1 MADRVG
7 IVGIY
12 QTKYEPRKVFDSYP
26 ELVFEASSKVL
37 EEADLT
43 IEDMEQIVT
52 NSQDFWDG
60 RTISN
65 RTVSEACGSVLRP
78 ESKVA
83 MDGSFAVFYAAMRIL
98 SGCYDSCL
106 LVSHCKMSEGSPHLI
121 HNSMFDPLYQRILG
135 FDDLSA
141 CALQARRYQHKYKI
155 SEEQCAK
162 VSVKNLKNGTLNP
175 LCHRGRRVSVE
186 EVMSSPRLADP
197 IKELDASP
205 VTDGACAMVLAV
217 EEKARKWTPTPVWI
231 TGVASRMDSFY
242 LGDRDLA
249 EVASLEMAARK
260 AYQMAGITNPRKEI
274 DLVELSDFYSYQ
286 ELLWLEGMGF
296 CPRGEG
302 GRMVDQGVT
311 ELRGELPV
319 NPSGGILSGN
329 PVTVAGAVRVAEAA
343 LQLMGKAG
351 GRQVE
356 EARKA
361 LAQGHCGPCGQGQ
374 CVIILERGFK
384 YHGQKIQ
391 EKRCHCGDRADGPS
405 LPTPGGEHRRDD
417 Q

>member
-7 IVGIY
+7 IVGVY
-12 QTKYEPRKVFDSYP
+12 QTKYEPRKIFDSYP
-26 ELVFEASSKVL
+26 EMVFEVCSKML
-37 EEADLT
+37 EENGLT
-43 IEDMEQIVT
+43 IGDMDQIVT

-65 RTVSEACGSVLRP
+65 RTVSEVCGSTLKA

-83 MDGSFAVFYAAMRIL
+83 MDGTFAVFYAAMRIL

-121 HNSMFDPLYQRILG
+121 NNAMFDPLYQRILG
-135 FDDLSA
+135 FDELST
-141 CALQARRYQHKYKI
+141 CALQAKRYMYKYGI
-155 SEEQCAK
+155 TEEQCAQ
-162 VSVKNLKNGTLNP
+162 VSVKNLRNGKRNP
-175 LCHRGRRVSVE
+175 YPHRSMDVTVGQ
-186 EVMSSPRLADP
+186 VMSSRMLANP
-197 IKELDASP
+197 IKELDAYP
-205 VTDGACAMVLAV
+205 ATDGACAMILAT
-217 EEKARKWTPTPVWI
+217 EEKAKKWAGNPVWI
-231 TGVASRMDSFY
+231 SGIASRLDSFY

-249 EVASLEMAARK
+249 EVASLEIAAKK
-260 AYQMAGITNPRKEI
+260 AYSMAGITNPREEL

-296 CPRGEG
+296 CQRGEG
-302 GRMVDQGVT
+302 GKMID
-311 ELRGELPV
+311 RGITSMGGNLPV

-351 GRQVE
+351 QRQVGG
-356 EARKA
+356 AKRA

-374 CVIILERGFK
+374 CVIVLEKGV
-384 YHGQKIQ
+384 
-391 EKRCHCGDRADGPS
+391 
-405 LPTPGGEHRRDD
+405 
-417 Q
+417 

>member
-7 IVGIY
+7 IVSIY
-12 QTKYEPRKVFDSYP
+12 QTKYEPRKIFDSYP

-37 EEADLT
+37 EEAGLT
-43 IEDMEQIVT
+43 IEDMDQIVT

-65 RTVSEACGSVLRP
+65 RTVSEACGSVLRA

-83 MDGSFAVFYAAMRIL
+83 MDGSFAVFYAVMRIL

-106 LVSHCKMSEGSPHLI
+106 LVSHCKMSEGVPHLI
-121 HNSMFDPLYQRILG
+121 NNAMFDPLYQRILG
-135 FDDLSA
+135 FDELST
-141 CALQARRYQHKYKI
+141 CALQARRYLHKYGI
-155 SEEQCAK
+155 TEEQCAK
-162 VSVKNLKNGTLNP
+162 VSVKNMKNGRLNP
-175 LCHRGRRVSVE
+175 YTHRTPKLTVGQ
-186 EVMSSPRLADP
+186 VMRSKRLADP
-197 IKELDASP
+197 IKELDAYP

-217 EEKARKWTPTPVWI
+217 EDQARKWTSHPVWI
-231 TGVASRMDSFY
+231 TGIASRLDSFY

-249 EVASLEMAARK
+249 EVASLELAAKK
-260 AYQMAGITNPRKEI
+260 ACQMAGIVNPRGEI

-296 CPRGEG
+296 CRRGEG
-302 GRMVDQGVT
+302 GKMVDKGIT
-311 ELRGELPV
+311 ELDGELPV

-351 GRQVE
+351 KHQVE
-356 EARKA
+356 GAKRA

-374 CVIILERGFK
+374 CVIILEKGV
-384 YHGQKIQ
+384 
-391 EKRCHCGDRADGPS
+391 
-405 LPTPGGEHRRDD
+405 
-417 Q
+417 